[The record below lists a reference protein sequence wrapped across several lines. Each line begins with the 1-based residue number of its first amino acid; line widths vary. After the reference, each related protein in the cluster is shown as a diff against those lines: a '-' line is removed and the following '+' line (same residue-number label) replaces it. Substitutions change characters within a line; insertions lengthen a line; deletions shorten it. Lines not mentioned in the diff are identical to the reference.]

1 MSYGLKN
8 FNLEFMKVLFILL
21 LFTIPSSYSA
31 VSKKLNNPKGINH
44 FKDTSFSLTSNDT
57 DWYLSPPPAGTNG
70 ILSIYRGPLQRG
82 TQPTLTIR
90 KYTSETENISQ
101 LTQKWA
107 REFPLFGFDVL
118 GIKKHSLDK
127 RRAYILDVVN
137 NSTEKQARQIISH
150 NKKEFVILTC
160 MDDVQSF
167 RDSLQKCNSIIQ
179 SLKWSDGVP

>member
-1 MSYGLKN
+1 
-8 FNLEFMKVLFILL
+8 MKMLFVL
-21 LFTIPSSYSA
+21 LFLTIPNSYSA
-31 VSKKLNNPKGINH
+31 VNKRVNKEKSINH
-44 FKDTSFSLTSNDT
+44 FQDTSFSLTSNDT

-70 ILSIYRGPLQRG
+70 ILSIYRGPLQQG

-90 KYTSETENISQ
+90 KHSSEIENI
-101 LTQKWA
+101 TRFTKKWA

-137 NSTEKQARQIISH
+137 NSTEKQARQVISH

-160 MDDVQSF
+160 MDHIQSF
-167 RDSLQKCNSIIQ
+167 RNSLQKCNSIIQ
-179 SLKWSDGVP
+179 TLKWSDGVP